1 MKATSLRVVWK
12 SGLTATSCGPVRNT
26 LQTDV
31 MNKEQHLKSFPFSRH
46 INVVYILV
54 TYHPFSSRGSPP
66 ILRREL
72 QLGSRASQLVAK
84 SLQAGSGQK
93 ALASFSLVN
102 FFIFLLFIFFLQKSF
117 VYPIEKL
124 LKIQM
129 LSFLVY
135 SQKLSRTEYKA

>member
-1 MKATSLRVVWK
+1 MVWK

-31 MNKEQHLKSFPFSRH
+31 MNKDQHLKSFPFSMH

-72 QLGSRASQLVAK
+72 QPGSRVSQLVAK

-102 FFIFLLFIFFLQKSF
+102 FFIFF
-117 VYPIEKL
+117 
-124 LKIQM
+124 
-129 LSFLVY
+129 
-135 SQKLSRTEYKA
+135 